1 MVQWL
6 RLYTFNAA
14 GAGLMP
20 GWRTKIL
27 HAVGHGQKK
36 KGKVGLELE
45 SSAPP
50 RLPSKLFYTNGR
62 YSLKLI
68 TL

>member
-36 KGKVGLELE
+36 KKVKWGWNLSHPLHLGY
-45 SSAPP
+45 
-50 RLPSKLFYTNGR
+50 LPNCFIQMEDIHSN
-62 YSLKLI
+62 
-68 TL
+68 

>member
-20 GWRTKIL
+20 GWGTKIL
-27 HAVGHGQKK
+27 YAVGHGQKK
-36 KGKVGLELE
+36 KKDKVGLELE
-45 SSAPP
+45 SFA
-50 RLPSKLFYTNGR
+50 SKLFYTNGR
-62 YSLKLI
+62 YSLSLI
-68 TL
+68 IL